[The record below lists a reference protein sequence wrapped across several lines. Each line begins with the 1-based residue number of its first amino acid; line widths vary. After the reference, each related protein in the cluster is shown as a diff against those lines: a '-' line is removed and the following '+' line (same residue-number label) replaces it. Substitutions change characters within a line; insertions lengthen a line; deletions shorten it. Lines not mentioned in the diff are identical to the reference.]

1 MARRVGNAA
10 PDQKSRDDA
19 VTERHRNLIV
29 DAGAGTGKTTILVD
43 RLVEMLAPT
52 CPHDALPIG
61 RIAAITFTRKAAGEL
76 RLRIRER
83 LLEDLAEER
92 PNSGRAQQ
100 LRDALA
106 GLDTAY
112 VGTIHSFADRLLRLR
127 PVEVEISPSYE
138 IAEDEGPLIRETFE
152 VLMHAVESGTLA
164 AELVGSDAAAR
175 GDEATRTILDA
186 LAAGVQAESRETEW
200 HIYYGLDAL
209 IDGFIRQRDV
219 PPPDTPAAPFDIGP
233 FREAAEEMIRLCGAV
248 PGIDAPG
255 VHWLTRTARSL
266 RVLHGESDPVV
277 VLRELV
283 RIVQSE
289 PRDSSKSRAFANHD
303 GAYDVWK
310 AWDGDDRRRRLR
322 DGPLRDD
329 LRAPLDRWMATRLV
343 RLFPVIVALYERVK
357 ARRRQLDQL
366 DLLVKLREL
375 LARNLAVR
383 GEFQRM
389 FAHVFVDEF
398 QDTDPLQAEI
408 ALYLCEREP
417 HAGRWDEIEIADGK
431 LTLVGDPKQSIYR
444 FRRADVAMY
453 DRVCGVVARREHV
466 TAKLT
471 ANFRSVAPL
480 IEWFNDRFARI
491 LGVSP
496 DGLTFDPATGRVFQQ
511 RLDAARGAD
520 ASPPVHVL
528 PFDFAD
534 GDRHSV
540 DEYRELEGRVL
551 ARYLRWLVESS
562 GARIVDPIDG
572 RPRPVRYGDIAV
584 LAVSTWRLSL
594 LFPRFDDEG
603 IPYASRGGTL
613 FLEDQLHRQFLL
625 GLRAIADRDDGVAQ
639 AALLRPPFFGIDLHD
654 LVRERA
660 AAKDGLE
667 PDEGAL
673 CAREARELVRNLRR
687 RRFERPPGA
696 TARDLL
702 EQTAFARV
710 VALGPNG
717 TQRLARLRELC
728 LVFEQ
733 IAVNEGLDFDAA
745 TMHVRKWIDRPVQID
760 PPYPV
765 GTEAVQILTV
775 HQAKGLEFPIV
786 AIWDG
791 KGRWDIRPESGAWR
805 MEREGGGWMLDLDGL
820 TWEEPEGLNI
830 RLTERAYLD
839 AERRRVV
846 YVAATRARDLLIV
859 PKAGDVPPGKF
870 VCGDLIAQMPA
881 DLVRRSIRMME
892 PYIEGHEPAWA
903 RVERKQAD
911 TEPPDGAGVE
921 REVNEW
927 WSRVSAEAARSRL
940 RPASVSGEAQRAA
953 REDAEELTDVGPRKL
968 RVGRFGDL
976 FGTTVHHAIAMVL
989 RDGLGA
995 DEATRRAAAL
1005 TGLSEHLEDAIG
1017 DVTRAL
1023 GALEVEGLARS
1034 VGSDLQLEYPVAA
1047 AREGGQ
1053 LLTGHID
1060 LVAVTDGRIDV
1071 IDFKTDA
1078 PPEGS
1083 VEEEYSQYA
1092 TQVRTYSHL
1101 LERTGIVGGRSL
1113 RCGLLFTCD
1122 GVIRWL
1128 DMREDVSITPM
1139 TLYPSR
1145 G

>member
-1 MARRVGNAA
+1 MARRVQSPA
-10 PDQKSRDDA
+10 PDQKARDDA
-19 VTERHRNLIV
+19 VNEHHRNVIV

-52 CPHDALPIG
+52 GPHDAVPIG

-92 PNSGRAQQ
+92 PDSGRAQQ

-127 PVEVEISPSYE
+127 PVEAALSPSYE
-138 IAEDEGPLIRETFE
+138 IAEDEGPLVRETFE

-164 AELVGSDAAAR
+164 AELVGSDAATR
-175 GDEATRTILDA
+175 SDEATRTILDA
-186 LAAGVQAESRETEW
+186 LSAGVQAESRETEW

-219 PPPDTPAAPFDIGP
+219 PPPDTPAAPFDIRA
-233 FREAAEEMIRLCGAV
+233 FREAAEEMIRLCAVV

-255 VHWLTRTARSL
+255 VHWLTRAARSL
-266 RVLHGESDPVV
+266 RALRDESDPVV

-289 PRDSSKSRAFANHD
+289 PRDTSKSRAFANHD

-329 LRAPLDRWMATRLV
+329 LRAPIDRWMATRLV
-343 RLFPVIVALYERVK
+343 RLFPVVVALYERVK

-366 DLLVKLREL
+366 DLLMKLRDL

-398 QDTDPLQAEI
+398 QDTDPLQAEV

-417 HAGRWDEIEIADGK
+417 RAGRWDEVEVADAK
-431 LTLVGDPKQSIYR
+431 LTVVGDPKQSIYR

-453 DRVCGVVARREHV
+453 DGVCRVVARREHLA
-466 TAKLT
+466 AKLT

-496 DGLTFDPATGRVFQQ
+496 DGLAFDPATGRVFQQ
-511 RLDAARGAD
+511 RLDAGRGAD

-528 PFDFAD
+528 PFDFDD
-534 GDRHSV
+534 GNRHSV
-540 DEYRELEGRVL
+540 DEYRELEGRAL

-562 GARIVDPIDG
+562 DARIVDPLDG
-572 RPRPVRYGDIAV
+572 RSRRARYGDIAV

-594 LFPRFDDEG
+594 LFPRFDEEG
-603 IPYASRGGTL
+603 IPYASRGGKL
-613 FLEDQLHRQFLL
+613 FLEDPLHRQFLL

-639 AALLRPPFFGIDLHD
+639 AALLRPPFFGIDLLD

-660 AAKDGLE
+660 SAKDGVD

-673 CAREARELVRNLRR
+673 CAREARELVRELRR

-702 EQTAFARV
+702 ERTAFARA

-733 IAVNEGLDFDAA
+733 IAASEGLDFDAA
-745 TMHVRKWIDRPVQID
+745 TMRVRKWIERPVQLD

-765 GTEAVQILTV
+765 GSEAVQIVTV

-805 MEREGGGWMLDLDGL
+805 MERDGAGWMVDLAGL

-839 AERRRVV
+839 AERRRVA
-846 YVAATRARDLLIV
+846 YVAATRARDLLVV
-859 PKAGDVPPGKF
+859 PKAGDVPPGRF
-870 VCGDLIAQMPA
+870 LCGDLIAHMAA

-903 RVERKQAD
+903 RMQRKQAD
-911 TEPPDGAGVE
+911 IEPPDGACVE
-921 REVNEW
+921 REINDLW
-927 WSRVSAEAARSRL
+927 TRMSAEAARPRF

-953 REDAEELTDVGPRKL
+953 REDAEELSKVGPRKL

-976 FGTTVHHAIAMVL
+976 FGTTVHHAIAMFL
-989 RDGLGA
+989 RDDLGA
-995 DEATRRAAAL
+995 EEATRRAAEL

-1023 GALEVEGLARS
+1023 AALRVEGLARS

-1047 AREGGQ
+1047 AWEGGQ
-1053 LLTGHID
+1053 LLSGHID
-1060 LVAVTDGRIDV
+1060 LVGVTDGRIDV
-1071 IDFKTDA
+1071 VDFKTDT

-1083 VEEEYSQYA
+1083 VEEEYPQYA
-1092 TQVRTYSHL
+1092 TQVRTYGHL
-1101 LERTGIVGGRSL
+1101 LEQAGIVGDCSL

-1128 DMREDVSITPM
+1128 DTREDVSVTQ
-1139 TLYPSR
+1139 
-1145 G
+1145 